1 LCGYKFSVQ
10 VIEKLIKDFPTQIV
24 AVKDSSYNLINTLDL
39 DILIFPGSELKLIE
53 GLESGKCH
61 GIISAVANIS
71 SKISRQIYE
80 DHHNKKKQT
89 LNNRN
94 CAIRKIMDKHSL
106 ISGVHSF
113 LTLEDKKYKV
123 VLPPLSLLSKEQ
135 EKKMMEE
142 FKALDF
148 FPEKTKNI
156 AA

>member
-1 LCGYKFSVQ
+1 MK
-10 VIEKLIKDFPTQIV
+10 
-24 AVKDSSYNLINTLDL
+24 
-39 DILIFPGSELKLIE
+39 
-53 GLESGKCH
+53 
-61 GIISAVANIS
+61 IITI
-71 SKISRQIYE
+71 
-80 DHHNKKKQT
+80 KKKQT

-113 LTLEDKKYKV
+113 LTFEDKKYKV
-123 VLPPLSLLSKEQ
+123 ILPPLSLLSKEQ

>member
-1 LCGYKFSVQ
+1 MK
-10 VIEKLIKDFPTQIV
+10 
-24 AVKDSSYNLINTLDL
+24 
-39 DILIFPGSELKLIE
+39 
-53 GLESGKCH
+53 
-61 GIISAVANIS
+61 IITI
-71 SKISRQIYE
+71 
-80 DHHNKKKQT
+80 KKKQT

-106 ISGVHSF
+106 ISSIHSF

-135 EKKMMEE
+135 EEKMMEE

>member
-1 LCGYKFSVQ
+1 
-10 VIEKLIKDFPTQIV
+10 
-24 AVKDSSYNLINTLDL
+24 
-39 DILIFPGSELKLIE
+39 
-53 GLESGKCH
+53 
-61 GIISAVANIS
+61 
-71 SKISRQIYE
+71 
-80 DHHNKKKQT
+80 
-89 LNNRN
+89 
-94 CAIRKIMDKHSL
+94 MDKHSL

-142 FKALDF
+142 LKALGF